1 VTPEGFESV
10 FTSASDG
17 RRLHARIYGA
27 HLEERLPVLCL
38 AGLTRNST
46 DFHDLALALSHHRHR
61 PRKVVAIDFRGRGLS
76 DRDPDWRRYDPR
88 VEADD
93 VMAQCAALGVEE
105 AAIVGTSRGG
115 IVAMALGALR
125 PALPRAVVLNDIG
138 PVIDPQGL
146 IRLRGSVGKL
156 PPPRSM
162 EDAVAI
168 LRSVSDARFPALSDD
183 DWMALATG
191 TFREEAGKLVP
202 TYDTALMKG
211 LAELD
216 FDAAMPQLWALFGGL
231 RHVPVLAIRG
241 ENSDLLSDKTLT
253 EMEAAHPA
261 CERWVVPGQGHAP
274 LLRDAPT
281 INRIASFIGH
291 AEDGRAGVKV
301 AAEASG

>member
-1 VTPEGFESV
+1 MTSDGFESV

-17 RRLHARIYGA
+17 RRLHARVYGA
-27 HLEERLPVLCL
+27 HLEDRLPVLCL

-46 DFHDLALALSHHRHR
+46 DFHDLALALSRHKHQ
-61 PRKVVAIDFRGRGLS
+61 PRKVVSIDYRGRGLS

-88 VEADD
+88 IECDD
-93 VMAQCAALGVEE
+93 VLGQCSALGIEE
-105 AAIVGTSRGG
+105 AAVVGTSRGG
-115 IVAMALGALR
+115 LVAMAMGAMR
-125 PALPRAVVLNDIG
+125 PAILRAVVINDIG
-138 PVIDPQGL
+138 PEIDSQGL
-146 IRLRGSVGKL
+146 IRIRGSVGKL

-168 LRSVSDARFPALSDD
+168 LRSISDARFPALDD
-183 DWMALATG
+183 EDWMALARG
-191 TFREEAGKLVP
+191 TFREEQGRLVP

-216 FDAAMPQLWALFGGL
+216 LEAPLPRLWHLFAGL
-231 RHVPVLAIRG
+231 NHVPVLAIRG
-241 ENSDLLSDKTLT
+241 ENSDLLSDKTLSG
-253 EMEAAHPA
+253 MEAAHPA

-281 INRIASFIGH
+281 INRIASFIAH

-301 AAEASG
+301 AAEAAG

>member
-1 VTPEGFESV
+1 MTSQGYESV
-10 FTSASDG
+10 FTTASDG
-17 RRLHARIYGA
+17 LRLHARVYGD
-27 HLEERLPVLCL
+27 HHEERLPVLCL

-46 DFHDLALALSHHRHR
+46 DFHDLALALSRHRHR
-61 PRKVVAIDFRGRGLS
+61 PRRVVSIDFRGRGLS

-88 VEADD
+88 IEADD
-93 VMAQCAALGVEE
+93 VLAQCAALGVEE
-105 AAIVGTSRGG
+105 AAVVGTSRGG

-125 PALPRAVVLNDIG
+125 PAMLRTVVLNDIG

-162 EDAVAI
+162 DEAVAI
-168 LRSVSDARFPALSDD
+168 LRRVSDARFPALGDE
-183 DWMALATG
+183 DWATLAAG
-191 TFREEAGKLVP
+191 TFREEKGAFVP

-216 FDAAMPQLWALFGGL
+216 FDAAMPQLWALFAAL
-231 RHVPVLAIRG
+231 NHVPVLAIRG
-241 ENSDLLSDKTLT
+241 ENSDILGEKTLT
-253 EMEAAHPA
+253 AMEAAHPA

-281 INRIASFIGH
+281 MNRIASFIAH
-291 AEDGRAGVKV
+291 AEDKRSGVK
-301 AAEASG
+301 APAEAAN